1 MQGLQEANFH
11 KDTAPERKGMG
22 ILVIRGF
29 HSKKEEQRSE
39 MLLTLKMGEGQEHRN
54 VRPPD
59 AGKRKKNGFSPR
71 LCSPGPMQ
79 RFFLFN

>member
-39 MLLTLKMGEGQEHRN
+39 YFRRKIEYF
-54 VRPPD
+54 
-59 AGKRKKNGFSPR
+59 KRKYFWREVKMKQ
-71 LCSPGPMQ
+71 GPEDISEICIS
-79 RFFLFN
+79 